1 MQMVGWLT
9 EIPRA
14 ACSSSLGDVVLP
26 VWRRLWVVIG
36 VALTVVGASIGFTL
50 TQTRVHQSNLELL
63 VGPKKGGTPENLG
76 SEVPWLQQ
84 PTPTTTRA

>member
-1 MQMVGWLT
+1 M
-9 EIPRA
+9 EIPLA

-36 VALTVVGASIGFTL
+36 VALTVVGASMGFTL
-50 TQTRVHQSNLELL
+50 AQTPVHQSNLELL

-76 SEVPWLQQ
+76 SEVPGLQQ
-84 PTPTTTRA
+84 LMPTTTRA